1 MRQRSLYAALRC
13 VVHPAELEMAELL
26 ALELCLRD
34 GGATLLDDVRA
45 AGGNAVTHIVCHPKA
60 YKTFSEQ
67 RNERFVALVRP
78 EWVFRTFLLQK
89 LLPVDRFTPNPAMFF
104 STLAISAGPIA
115 KDPRK
120 VINGLITHFGGQI
133 VDQKEVYGGAT
144 HILSPDEA
152 SEDAET
158 IEKQEF
164 REMLQLSFTKGDVAR
179 SVEAWRVHLTE
190 QPNGSTFT
198 LPSCLGA
205 YMGQRAGLS
214 TQHHVKYAWIEE
226 CVRRQSRV
234 PEGPFVCNG
243 SGKSTTKTRSW
254 KTQPEFH
261 LEDMNIS
268 KCAQVYQLGR
278 SELSTELSV
287 VRTLSDEKLTAM
299 KETMTGA
306 IVLLA
311 QHIAP
316 LLRETVSDVLK
327 SVDAKVANVPFGES
341 YQDIVGKVVTNAAF
355 VVCRYRGGF
364 EYDEAVRQKK
374 RVVSIYWVLAGLTLV
389 KKPSL
394 FNEAIQRPVKSFGGV
409 PEMQYF
415 VITLSGY
422 TSRTSPTREEL
433 QIAIHAT
440 GACMLPVLSRTHST
454 HLLCHE
460 ASGEKYKKALS
471 WRFENIL
478 SHEWIFECLS
488 KWDHV
493 AENAFRYNSPKG
505 KHAEDESTTS
515 KGSAKKVKSG
525 EEVINK
531 TEAAITPSSK
541 SAKKAAK
548 STQGRFDVDDI
559 LTEIDKVPTPSDK
572 KSPGNLKATT
582 PAASVGKST
591 STPDRAKDVTCTL
604 FDTPTND
611 SASTTS
617 SKRRSRSRKTQK
629 DEPMPLEE
637 ASAEEVEIEPA
648 AEDSKAVKVPVE
660 EPPLVISI
668 SSDSNANES
677 GTLEEAST
685 SPVSRAS
692 VRETKPAK
700 KVAANKRKG
709 TDSKEE
715 EDAAVQSTSKPSKR
729 QKKAAAA
736 SETSPEPSPPKSEP
750 LFLLTGTREQAEV
763 YGPIIT
769 SLGGRVSQ
777 IGRKFDTE
785 CTHIICFELK
795 RTEKF
800 IAGCAAGKWIL
811 KPSYLEACS
820 VAGKFVEEADYE
832 WGTDASDKELMDPRI
847 WPEAPA
853 YWRKE
858 LSAGKPGA
866 FSGWRF
872 FIHSK
877 CVPPR
882 DMCERIAVAG
892 GGSVVPLIKST
903 DMATLSK
910 ESTAEAPVVA
920 LLPPD
925 LSARDTWLKKLK
937 THNIECIKA
946 NFIIDY
952 ITKEQKPPVERAD
965 YQI

>member
-1 MRQRSLYAALRC
+1 MRQRSLYATLRC
-13 VVHPAELEMAELL
+13 VVHPAELDMAELL
-26 ALELCLRD
+26 SLELCLRD
-34 GGATLLDDVRA
+34 GGATLLDDA
-45 AGGNAVTHIVCHPKA
+45 NEADGNAVTHIVCHPKA
-60 YKTFSEQ
+60 YQTFSAQ

-144 HILSPDEA
+144 HVLLPDEA
-152 SEDAET
+152 SENSGSL
-158 IEKQEF
+158 EKQEF
-164 REMLQLSFTKGDVAR
+164 QELLQLNFTKGDIAR
-179 SVEAWRVHLTE
+179 SVEAWRVHLSE

-214 TQHHVKYAWIEE
+214 TQHHVKYDWIEE
-226 CVRRQSRV
+226 C
-234 PEGPFVCNG
+234 
-243 SGKSTTKTRSW
+243 
-254 KTQPEFH
+254 
-261 LEDMNIS
+261 
-268 KCAQVYQLGR
+268 
-278 SELSTELSV
+278 
-287 VRTLSDEKLTAM
+287 KLVAM
-299 KETMTGA
+299 KEAMTEP

-364 EYDEAVRQKK
+364 EYDEAVRQGK

-389 KKPSL
+389 KKPSS
-394 FNEAIQRPVKSFGGV
+394 FNEAIQQPVKSFGGV

-440 GACMLPVLSRTHST
+440 GACVLPVLSRTHST

-488 KWDHV
+488 KWEHV
-493 AENAFRYNSPKG
+493 AENTFR
-505 KHAEDESTTS
+505 
-515 KGSAKKVKSG
+515 
-525 EEVINK
+525 
-531 TEAAITPSSK
+531 
-541 SAKKAAK
+541 
-548 STQGRFDVDDI
+548 
-559 LTEIDKVPTPSDK
+559 
-572 KSPGNLKATT
+572 
-582 PAASVGKST
+582 
-591 STPDRAKDVTCTL
+591 
-604 FDTPTND
+604 
-611 SASTTS
+611 
-617 SKRRSRSRKTQK
+617 
-629 DEPMPLEE
+629 
-637 ASAEEVEIEPA
+637 
-648 AEDSKAVKVPVE
+648 
-660 EPPLVISI
+660 
-668 SSDSNANES
+668 
-677 GTLEEAST
+677 
-685 SPVSRAS
+685 
-692 VRETKPAK
+692 
-700 KVAANKRKG
+700 
-709 TDSKEE
+709 
-715 EDAAVQSTSKPSKR
+715 
-729 QKKAAAA
+729 
-736 SETSPEPSPPKSEP
+736 
-750 LFLLTGTREQAEV
+750 
-763 YGPIIT
+763 
-769 SLGGRVSQ
+769 Q
-777 IGRKFDTE
+777 IGRKFDTK

-800 IAGCAAGKWIL
+800 IAGCVAGKWIL

-820 VAGKFVEEADYE
+820 VAGKFVEEAAYE

-858 LSAGKPGA
+858 LAAGKLGA
-866 FSGWRF
+866 FAGWRF

-903 DMATLSK
+903 DVAALSK
-910 ESTAEAPVVA
+910 ESTADEPVVA

-925 LSARDTWLKKLK
+925 LPARDTWLKKFK

-952 ITKEQKPPVERAD
+952 VTKEQRPPVQRAD

>member
-1 MRQRSLYAALRC
+1 MRQRSLYATLRC
-13 VVHPAELEMAELL
+13 VVHPAELDMAELL

-34 GGATLLDDVRA
+34 GGATLLDDA
-45 AGGNAVTHIVCHPKA
+45 NEADGNAVTHIVCHPKA
-60 YKTFSEQ
+60 YQTFSAQ

-144 HILSPDEA
+144 HVLSPDEA
-152 SEDAET
+152 SENSGGL
-158 IEKQEF
+158 EKQEF
-164 REMLQLSFTKGDVAR
+164 QELLQLSFTKGDIAR
-179 SVEAWRVHLTE
+179 SVEAWRVHLSE

-214 TQHHVKYAWIEE
+214 TQYHVKYDWIEE
-226 CVRRQSRV
+226 C
-234 PEGPFVCNG
+234 
-243 SGKSTTKTRSW
+243 
-254 KTQPEFH
+254 
-261 LEDMNIS
+261 
-268 KCAQVYQLGR
+268 
-278 SELSTELSV
+278 
-287 VRTLSDEKLTAM
+287 KLVAM
-299 KETMTGA
+299 KETMDEP

-364 EYDEAVRQKK
+364 EYDEAVRQVDI
-374 RVVSIYWVLAGLTLV
+374 RVPI
-389 KKPSL
+389 
-394 FNEAIQRPVKSFGGV
+394 
-409 PEMQYF
+409 EM
-415 VITLSGY
+415 
-422 TSRTSPTREEL
+422 
-433 QIAIHAT
+433 
-440 GACMLPVLSRTHST
+440 GARCRKYLP
-454 HLLCHE
+454 
-460 ASGEKYKKALS
+460 
-471 WRFENIL
+471 
-478 SHEWIFECLS
+478 
-488 KWDHV
+488 
-493 AENAFRYNSPKG
+493 
-505 KHAEDESTTS
+505 
-515 KGSAKKVKSG
+515 
-525 EEVINK
+525 
-531 TEAAITPSSK
+531 
-541 SAKKAAK
+541 
-548 STQGRFDVDDI
+548 
-559 LTEIDKVPTPSDK
+559 
-572 KSPGNLKATT
+572 
-582 PAASVGKST
+582 
-591 STPDRAKDVTCTL
+591 
-604 FDTPTND
+604 
-611 SASTTS
+611 
-617 SKRRSRSRKTQK
+617 
-629 DEPMPLEE
+629 
-637 ASAEEVEIEPA
+637 
-648 AEDSKAVKVPVE
+648 
-660 EPPLVISI
+660 
-668 SSDSNANES
+668 
-677 GTLEEAST
+677 
-685 SPVSRAS
+685 
-692 VRETKPAK
+692 
-700 KVAANKRKG
+700 
-709 TDSKEE
+709 
-715 EDAAVQSTSKPSKR
+715 
-729 QKKAAAA
+729 
-736 SETSPEPSPPKSEP
+736 
-750 LFLLTGTREQAEV
+750 AEV
-763 YGPIIT
+763 YSPMVS

-777 IGRKFDTE
+777 IGRKFDTK

-820 VAGKFVEEADYE
+820 VAGKFVEEAAYE

-858 LSAGKPGA
+858 LAAGKLGA
-866 FSGWRF
+866 FAGWRF

-903 DMATLSK
+903 DVAALSK
-910 ESTAEAPVVA
+910 ESTADEPVVA

-925 LSARDTWLKKLK
+925 LPARDTWLKKFK

-952 ITKEQKPPVERAD
+952 VTKEQRPPVQRAD